1 MLWLFGARRHAAA
14 TFIHNFVI
22 LPNHIFII
30 VNKPL
35 SKLAT
40 LLILNLSPSSSG
52 FDEFSQTGPF
62 QKLIKPR
69 KCLLITLIYAKS
81 VFSYSFARHFINHKV
96 HYDDITW
103 MKKWNSRIWQKRRR
117 KLESDSR
124 PCLKTKT
131 LHQKVQDS
139 ENERNTKMKLWDRLQ
154 TLRNRHKKLRWYHRS
169 SPPENRFENFQLHR
183 KLLPCACCHC
193 W

>member
-1 MLWLFGARRHAAA
+1 MTFWGKKRHAAA

-22 LPNHIFII
+22 LPNYIFII

-40 LLILNLSPSSSG
+40 LLILNLSPSSNG

-69 KCLLITLIYAKS
+69 KCLLTTLIYAKS

-96 HYDDITW
+96 HYGDIT
-103 MKKWNSRIWQKRRR
+103 
-117 KLESDSR
+117 
-124 PCLKTKT
+124 
-131 LHQKVQDS
+131 
-139 ENERNTKMKLWDRLQ
+139 
-154 TLRNRHKKLRWYHRS
+154 
-169 SPPENRFENFQLHR
+169 
-183 KLLPCACCHC
+183 
-193 W
+193 